1 MFSSSLD
8 MQDILLILY
17 CELFFYQHPTLP
29 LHLLKGHIKYIT
41 QKICPATTT
50 VGKKIPNSTEFLENI
65 WAFPPNFIKVIHVL
79 SNIE

>member
-1 MFSSSLD
+1 MFLSSLD

-50 VGKKIPNSTEFLENI
+50 VRKKIQNSTEFLENI
-65 WAFPPNFIKVIHVL
+65 
-79 SNIE
+79 